1 MISANELKK
10 ILQIQEHYNDVEYL
24 EEAIDQELV
33 TNPIKT
39 NYGVA
44 IYILGDFNIDVV
56 DIVATKYMTLGNYKH
71 IVIMPFCNKGEIKTC
86 CKFYFK

>member
-44 IYILGDFNIDVV
+44 IYILGSFNIDII
-56 DIVATKYMTLGNYKH
+56 DIVATKYMKLGNYKH
-71 IVIMPFCNKGEIKTC
+71 IVIKPSYNKGEAKTYC
-86 CKFYFK
+86 EFYFK